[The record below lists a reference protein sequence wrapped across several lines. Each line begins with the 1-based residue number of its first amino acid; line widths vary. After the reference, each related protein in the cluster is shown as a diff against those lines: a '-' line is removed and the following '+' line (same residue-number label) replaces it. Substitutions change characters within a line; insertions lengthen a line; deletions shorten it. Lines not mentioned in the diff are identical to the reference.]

1 MPPSSSSSIP
11 PFITLP
17 VPDPGIPWSP
27 NILNAAQRL
36 TTIYNKARAVLGQES
51 DSNRL
56 KLYYDLIRDEAV
68 LLLEALER
76 ESIPDGWITEGS
88 QLFGRLASKI
98 ARAESTSRNHDD
110 RRVRVPKLVRLHRT
124 GKRGRPAKVIDEN
137 YLKEAMGS
145 GQAITIAKLAKTKP
159 LSVHRNTLRKY
170 MKGYN
175 LESWRFSRIS
185 NRKLDEIVRGYRKEH
200 PGSGLS
206 YLMGHLC
213 SHHGLRVQRH
223 RILGSI
229 ARVDGLGVILRRN
242 QAIRRRRYKV
252 SRPNALWHIDGH
264 HKLIL
269 WGFVVHGIVDGYG
282 RDVVAIRASTNNRA
296 STVLENFI
304 DAVDQYGA
312 PSRTRGDYGTENKL
326 VALYMILKKGQNR
339 GSFIWGSSTRNTRIE
354 RLWVEVGR
362 QFGRQWRAFFYRLES
377 LHGLKWSNR
386 HHIWLL
392 QYLFLDIIN
401 IDCDKFQEEWNAHP
415 ISGEGHNMS
424 PNDMRFMGMS
434 TEGVY
439 VDDDC
444 NTMDED
450 EINDQYG
457 VDREHRPRPGNQ
469 TGAGT
474 LSDEEFSE
482 TESLFSDAS
491 SDSDMEEL
499 GLPPGA
505 GQVFAGLGD
514 LMERVH
520 VPRYPPPFDAAGLE
534 LFERALGAAEER
546 GFLPE
551 GYGVLPEEWEDG
563 EYPSYELLRSGKK
576 GTREIRVDLPDHIW
590 RPRAEKWAQSLD
602 ILVYMLEC
610 IVHQDSE

>member
-17 VPDPGIPWSP
+17 VPDPTIPWSP

-36 TTIYNKARAVLGQES
+36 TTIYNNARAVLGQES

-56 KLYYDLIRDEAV
+56 KLYYDLIRDEAIP
-68 LLLEALER
+68 LLEALER
-76 ESIPDGWITEGS
+76 ESVPEDWITEGS

-98 ARAESTSRNHDD
+98 ARAESMSKNRDD

-145 GQAITIAKLAKTKP
+145 GRAITISKLAKTKP

-170 MKGYN
+170 IKGYN
-175 LESWRFSRIS
+175 IESWRFSRIS
-185 NRKLDEIVRGYRKEH
+185 NRKLDEIVR
-200 PGSGLS
+200 
-206 YLMGHLC
+206 HLR

-223 RILGSI
+223 QVLGSI

-242 QAIRRRRYKV
+242 QGIRRRKYKV

-282 RDVVAIRASTNNRA
+282 RDVVAIRANTNNRA

-304 DAVDQYGA
+304 NAIDQYGV

-362 QFGRQWRAFFYRLES
+362 QFARQWRAFFYRLES
-377 LHGLKWSNR
+377 LHSLKRSDR

-392 QYLFLDIIN
+392 QYLFLDMIN
-401 IDCDKFQEEWNAHP
+401 VDCDRFQEEWNAHP

-424 PNDMRFMGMS
+424 PNDMRFIGMS

-439 VDDDC
+439 VDDC
-444 NTMDED
+444 NAMDEGG
-450 EINDQYG
+450 INDQYG
-457 VDREHRPRPGNQ
+457 VDREHCPPPSNQ

-474 LSDEEFSE
+474 LSDEEFSD
-482 TESLFSDAS
+482 TESSFSDAS
-491 SDSDMEEL
+491 SDS
-499 GLPPGA
+499 GGVRPPT
-505 GQVFAGLGD
+505 
-514 LMERVH
+514 RH
-520 VPRYPPPFDAAGLE
+520 KYPAPFDAAGLE
-534 LFERALGAAEER
+534 LFKTALAAAEEQ

-551 GYGVLPEEWEDG
+551 GYGVLPGEWEDG

-576 GTREIRVDLPDHIW
+576 GTREIRVDLPNHIW
-590 RPRAEKWAQSLD
+590 RPRAEKWVQALD
-602 ILVYMLEC
+602 ILVYMLEF
-610 IVHQDSE
+610 VYHQDSE